1 MAESDRARA
10 AFEANKARFAQRENE
25 AAGEIQKR
33 ATSVKMWL
41 VGAAGV
47 IGFVISTSHAL
58 LSFSTIEDLSIVF
71 TAGPIVS
78 ADDGGAAFSDAAR
91 GFLINSGDEPIA
103 VTAMGFSVHKSN
115 ANDPTSRECTKS
127 MKDIPWGD
135 PEMLKGNSAKA
146 EVALALL
153 LEPQVA
159 MPRKILSFD
168 APVDISELPRNKDGR
183 PFAKTFQ
190 FDKNKDELTLC
201 FYMAYVTPT
210 NQLTYWTHRL
220 AMIENGP
227 LLHVYRLNQEKKPF
241 SVVHTRKTKLDMFYA
256 TDSE

>member
-33 ATSVKMWL
+33 ATLVKMWL

-146 EVALALL
+146 EVAWHCSWSRRLRCPGRYFRSMHRSTLANFSKQRWPSVRQDL
-153 LEPQVA
+153 
-159 MPRKILSFD
+159 
-168 APVDISELPRNKDGR
+168 PVRQKQR
-183 PFAKTFQ
+183 
-190 FDKNKDELTLC
+190 
-201 FYMAYVTPT
+201 
-210 NQLTYWTHRL
+210 
-220 AMIENGP
+220 
-227 LLHVYRLNQEKKPF
+227 
-241 SVVHTRKTKLDMFYA
+241 
-256 TDSE
+256 